1 MLLAKRAVGTRVWR
15 NVLATLMLLNDPVGG
30 APGPGGGMDAR
41 IRGGRR
47 VRTFAP
53 AFYHSAVNY
62 TTLGYGLVVSPRW
75 RLLGPLEA
83 TSGTLAFG
91 WSTAVSSPW
100 SSGWRGFVI
109 AFSSDGKADHEG

>member
-1 MLLAKRAVGTRVWR
+1 MILLAGHLAQMAVWT
-15 NVLATLMLLNDPVGG
+15 LAFVATGEFG
-30 APGPGGGMDAR
+30 
-41 IRGGRR
+41 
-47 VRTFAP
+47 TFAP

-109 AFSSDGKADHEG
+109 AFSSDGKADHES